1 MLRPV
6 VVDHATKAGS
16 TRDVADA
23 MPATDARDRDAIRA
37 WGGAAVPTPVSA

>member
-6 VVDHATKAGS
+6 LVAYATKAGS

-23 MPATDARDRDAIRA
+23 MPAT
-37 WGGAAVPTPVSA
+37 VLTPVSA